1 MAWIILIVAGLFE
14 TVWAVAMKYSEGFTR
29 LWPSVVTAVAM
40 VISLYLLAVAL
51 RTLPL
56 GTAYTVWTGIGA
68 LGTVIYGIAVF
79 GESKD
84 LLKMVF
90 VMMILGGIVGLKI
103 VSDKESA
110 RSKTEQGKTV
120 RTESETGNNT
130 PRRP

>member
-14 TVWAVAMKYSEGFTR
+14 TVWAVSMKYSEGFTR
-29 LWPSVVTAVAM
+29 LWPSVITAVAM